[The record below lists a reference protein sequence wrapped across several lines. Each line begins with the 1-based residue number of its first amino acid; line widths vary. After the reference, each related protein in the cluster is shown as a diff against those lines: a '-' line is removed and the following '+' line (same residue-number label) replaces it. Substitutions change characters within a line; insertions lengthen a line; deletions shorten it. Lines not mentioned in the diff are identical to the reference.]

1 MALTWVDGAVF
12 AAFVLLVLGVSL
24 TAGRKGKSSEDYF
37 LAGRKLTWPLIG
49 FSLIAANISTEH
61 FVGMAGQAFGRV
73 GLAIAS
79 YEWMAAVTL
88 VLVAWF
94 FLPRFLSAGIY
105 TMPEYLEY
113 RYDSAARS
121 IMAGYIMVAYVV
133 VLLAT
138 VLYSGAIA
146 MNAVFGIPEMFQ
158 ARFGL
163 EAEQA
168 ELYAL
173 VFSIWMIGIIAG
185 AYTAYGG
192 LRSVVWADLIQCSAL
207 LLGGVVVFY
216 LGLKTMGEGSVF
228 AGWSRFTTTH
238 SDKLHVI
245 RPWNDPDVPW
255 VAVFVGGLWI
265 PNVFYWGLNQFIT
278 QRTLGAK
285 SLSEGQRGILF
296 AALIKLTIPF
306 IIVLPGIIAYDLYAS
321 EITNADSAYP
331 YMLGKILPPSL
342 RGVMLAALAGAV
354 ISTFNSGLNSA
365 STIFTIDI
373 YSKHI
378 NPSVTS
384 RQQMR
389 IGRIMTL
396 VFVVIACSWAPM
408 IWKMR
413 DGGVFK
419 YIQEIWGFISPG
431 IVAAF
436 VGGLLWPRASAR
448 AGKTAL
454 ILGPVFY
461 AVCRMPG
468 WFMNEPAGGP
478 AGLLYKFSTMA
489 FLHHMFIIFAALMA
503 VIGVM
508 TAMKPMEKPVTMPK
522 SELDVTPDP
531 LVYIGGTGIIVLT
544 AIIYYIW
551 R

>member
-12 AAFVLLVLGVSL
+12 AAFVLTVLGISL
-24 TAGRKGKSSEDYF
+24 YAGRKGKSSEDYF

-113 RYDSAARS
+113 RYDATARS

-146 MNAVFGIPEMFQ
+146 LNAVFGIPEVFQ
-158 ARFGL
+158 ARFGM
-163 EAEQA
+163 APEQA
-168 ELYAL
+168 EFWAL
-173 VFSIWMIGIIAG
+173 VFSIWMIGILAG
-185 AYTAYGG
+185 IYTTYGG
-192 LRSVVWADLIQCSAL
+192 LQSVVWADLLQASAL
-207 LLGGVVVFY
+207 LLGGLLVFY
-216 LGLKTMGEGSVF
+216 LGLKTLGDGSF
-228 AGWSRFTTTH
+228 FGGWAKFTATH
-238 SDKLHVI
+238 TDKLHVI

-265 PNVFYWGLNQFIT
+265 PNIFYWGLNQFIT

-296 AALIKLTIPF
+296 AAALKLTIPF
-306 IIVLPGIIAYDLYAS
+306 IIVLPGIVAYDLYAA
-321 EITNADSAYP
+321 EITNADAAYP

-365 STIFTIDI
+365 STIFTIDL

-378 NPSVTS
+378 NPKVTS
-384 RQQMR
+384 RQQMV
-389 IGRIMTL
+389 IGRIMTI
-396 VFVVIACSWAPM
+396 VFVVVACSWAPM

-436 VGGLLWPRASAR
+436 VGGLVWPRASAK
-448 AGKTAL
+448 AGKAVL
-454 ILGPVFY
+454 VLGPVLY
-461 AVCRMPG
+461 AVCRVPG
-468 WFMNEPAGGP
+468 WVMNAPEAGV
-478 AGLLYKFSTMA
+478 AKLVYDFSTMA
-489 FLHHMFIIFAALMA
+489 FLHHMFVIFIVLMG

-508 TAMKPMEKPVTMPK
+508 TAVRPMEKPVTMPK
-522 SELDVTPDP
+522 SDIDVTPDP
-531 LVYIGGTGIIVLT
+531 LVYILGTGIIVTT
-544 AIIYYIW
+544 AVIYYIW

>member
-12 AAFVLLVLGVSL
+12 TAFVLTVLGISL

-61 FVGMAGQAFGRV
+61 FVGMAGQAFGKV

-105 TMPEYLEY
+105 TMPEFLEY
-113 RYDSAARS
+113 RYDSKARS

-146 MNAVFGIPEMFQ
+146 LNAVFGIPEVFQ
-158 ARFGL
+158 ARFGM
-163 EAEQA
+163 APEQA
-168 ELYAL
+168 EFWAL
-173 VFSIWMIGIIAG
+173 VFSIWMIGILAG
-185 AYTAYGG
+185 IYTTYGG
-192 LRSVVWADLIQCSAL
+192 LQSVVWADLLQASAL
-207 LLGGVVVFY
+207 LLGGLLVFY
-216 LGLKTMGEGSVF
+216 LGLKTLGDGSF
-228 AGWSRFTTTH
+228 FGGWAKFTATH
-238 SDKLHVI
+238 TDKLHVI

-265 PNVFYWGLNQFIT
+265 PNIFYWGLNQFIT

-296 AALIKLTIPF
+296 AAALKLTIPF
-306 IIVLPGIIAYDLYAS
+306 IIVLPGIVAYDLYAA
-321 EITNADSAYP
+321 EITNADAAYP

-365 STIFTIDI
+365 STIFTIDL

-378 NPSVTS
+378 NPKVTS
-384 RQQMR
+384 HQQMV
-389 IGRIMTL
+389 IGRIMTI
-396 VFVVIACSWAPM
+396 VFVVVACSWAPM

-436 VGGLLWPRASAR
+436 VGGLVWPRASAA
-448 AGKTAL
+448 AGKAVL
-454 ILGPVFY
+454 ILGPVLY
-461 AVCRMPG
+461 AVCRVPG
-468 WFMNEPAGGP
+468 WVMDAPEAGI
-478 AGLLYKFSTMA
+478 AKHVYDFSTMA
-489 FLHHMFIIFAALMA
+489 FLHHMFVIFIVLMG

-508 TAMKPMEKPVTMPK
+508 TAVKPMEKPVTMPK
-522 SELDVTPDP
+522 SDVDVTPDP
-531 LVYIGGTGIIVLT
+531 LVYVLGTGIILVT
-544 AIIYYIW
+544 AVIYYIW